1 MKKMFSLFKVIICRI
16 YGYFSGWEV
25 IGGGGGGGGG
35 GGREKKKKKFIN
47 YNCIIII

>member
-35 GGREKKKKKFIN
+35 GAGAGIIKFII
-47 YNCIIII
+47 YY